1 MINEIVFFGIPCVGE
16 CRINTNKGYTSYP
29 VEFTIIQRCTDDKN
43 NNTYRIR
50 LNNGVECAAYWD
62 TEKCVFY
69 YLYSEV

>member
-1 MINEIVFFGIPCVGE
+1 MIKEIAWFCIRYIGE
-16 CRINTNKGYTSYP
+16 CRVKTDTGYTSYP
-29 VEFTIIQRCTDDKN
+29 IEFTIIQRCTDDKN

-69 YLYSEV
+69 YLDSEV